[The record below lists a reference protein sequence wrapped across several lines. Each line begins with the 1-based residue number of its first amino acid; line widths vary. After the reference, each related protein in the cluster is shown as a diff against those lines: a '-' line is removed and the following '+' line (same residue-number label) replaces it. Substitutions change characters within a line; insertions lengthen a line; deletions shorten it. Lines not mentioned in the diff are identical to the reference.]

1 MPQAL
6 TTAGSRRHSSPKLD
20 GRDSQDRDKGTPVA
34 AGALCRP
41 DEQKPERYRARTIN
55 PTSNFDGHLLKW
67 VAGGGPSERT
77 RPGVWDCVRRRGRAH
92 WYQSKAEKHS
102 EGHRAYVFPMEGG

>member
-20 GRDSQDRDKGTPVA
+20 GGDSQDRDKSTPVA

-77 RPGVWDCVRRRGRAH
+77 RQEKNTQRDTEHMCFPWKGAEVRLV
-92 WYQSKAEKHS
+92 YYLQ
-102 EGHRAYVFPMEGG
+102 

>member
-67 VAGGGPSERT
+67 GGGLLRE
-77 RPGVWDCVRRRGRAH
+77 PGPECGTA
-92 WYQSKAEKHS
+92 
-102 EGHRAYVFPMEGG
+102 